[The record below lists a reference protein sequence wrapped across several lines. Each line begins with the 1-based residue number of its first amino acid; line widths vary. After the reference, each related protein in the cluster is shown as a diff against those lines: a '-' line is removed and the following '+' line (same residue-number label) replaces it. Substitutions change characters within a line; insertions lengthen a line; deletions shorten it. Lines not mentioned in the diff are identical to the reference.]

1 MSVVV
6 EPLGD
11 RVLAKRVEAE
21 SVTKSGLI
29 LPEVARERPQ
39 EAIVVAVGRGKIL
52 DHYLTPEHNDRP
64 TVNMLYTPSAVAV
77 GDRILVG
84 KYVGNEVAINN
95 ELFLILREEEI
106 LGIVRE
112 QEEVPA

>member
-1 MSVVV
+1 MNVVV

-11 RVLAKRVEAE
+11 RVIAKRVEAE

-39 EAIVVAVGRGKIL
+39 EAIVVAVGPGKPIL
-52 DHYLTPEHNDRP
+52 TLAAQDERTGNYYWPSTG
-64 TVNMLYTPSAVAV
+64 SAVVV